1 VVRAKIVAMMYF
13 LIDKVMVFLRVLKA
27 AMKSKF
33 IEYFTVQVCQLL
45 KLLVREPRAVILKV
59 RVAKVC
65 VAKVGVI
72 IWIYAIDFSIYNMA
86 VI

>member
-1 VVRAKIVAMMYF
+1 VVRARIAAMTYF
-13 LIDKVMVFLRVLKA
+13 LKDEVMVFLRVLKA
-27 AMKSKF
+27 VMESKF

-72 IWIYAIDFSIYNMA
+72 IWIHAIDFSVYNMA